1 MSAMAIVS
9 TLVWLAQ
16 SPPLAPSDQA
26 HNVTLEFQGYWG
38 AYADHST
45 GTDSCPGVEPGSDV
59 LTGIVRGV
67 EDELDEDGITYTGV
81 LTRTTAIGLCEAKD
95 TPDGTRFCGG
105 RLSGGGSFK
114 VTIRMPALGHDNE
127 EATIELEP
135 VGVMAVWVTVSGS
148 CDSLDNAEVE
158 DDYRSAD
165 AIHFETTGSSSALP
179 PGKLVPGLFTQ
190 ARQFRLNDQGQ
201 YTLRVN

>member
-1 MSAMAIVS
+1 MGAMAIVT
-9 TLVWLAQ
+9 TLLWLAQ
-16 SPPLAPSDQA
+16 SPPPAASGQA

-45 GTDSCPGVEPGSDV
+45 GTDSCPGVAPGSDV
-59 LTGIVRGV
+59 LTGTVRGV

-95 TPDGTRFCGG
+95 TPDGARFCEG

-114 VTIRMPALGHDNE
+114 VTIRMPAAGHDNE
-127 EATIELEP
+127 EATIALEP
-135 VGVMAVWVTVSGS
+135 VGVMAVWVTVTGS
-148 CDSLDNAEVE
+148 CDSLDNAALE
-158 DDYRSAD
+158 DDYRSPD
-165 AIHFETTGSSSALP
+165 AINFETTGTWSLP
-179 PGKLVPGLFTQ
+179 PGKLVPGVYAQ
-190 ARQFRLNDQGQ
+190 ARQFKPNDQGQ